1 MTDPE
6 TLTMQYQTHVRR
18 LDNETMRL
26 TEEWARVIR
35 LINAYLVGGD
45 VGMLR
50 QVIAV
55 SEAHNETIAEW
66 REALTN
72 VHIDTGKLWD
82 AVIKKAPPDS
92 GADVGGE

>member
-1 MTDPE
+1 MTTDPE
-6 TLTMQYQTHVRR
+6 TLALQYRTHVRR
-18 LDNETMRL
+18 LDNETTRL

-55 SEAHNETIAEW
+55 SEAHNETIAAW
-66 REALTN
+66 RDALAD

-82 AVIKKAPPDS
+82 AVMENKPDEPR
-92 GADVGGE
+92 D

>member
-6 TLTMQYQTHVRR
+6 TLAIQYQTHVRR
-18 LDNETMRL
+18 LDNETARL

-66 REALTN
+66 RDALAD

-82 AVIKKAPPDS
+82 AVMENKPD
-92 GADVGGE
+92 GPRD

>member
-6 TLTMQYQTHVRR
+6 TLALQYQTHVRR
-18 LDNETMRL
+18 LDNETARL
-26 TEEWARVIR
+26 TEDWGRVVN

-55 SEAHNETIAEW
+55 SEAHNETISAW
-66 REALTN
+66 RDALAD

-82 AVIKKAPPDS
+82 AVMKKAPPDS
-92 GADVGGE
+92 GADGGGG